1 MFIGIFFNLSIWYK
15 LNNQTKLGAGISLVG
30 AGMTILLLVIYIPLY
45 GFLAAAITTL
55 IAYFVMAALSYFLG
69 QRFYPVAYHTWHII
83 GMILLAIGL
92 YLGTEYLC
100 LSGALK
106 LLVNLISFI
115 VYAFIGYR
123 LILSTKNVN
132 LPAE

>member
-1 MFIGIFFNLSIWYK
+1 
-15 LNNQTKLGAGISLVG
+15 
-30 AGMTILLLVIYIPLY
+30 
-45 GFLAAAITTL
+45 
-55 IAYFVMAALSYFLG
+55 MAALSYFLG
-69 QRFYPVAYHTWHII
+69 QRFYPVAYHTWHVI